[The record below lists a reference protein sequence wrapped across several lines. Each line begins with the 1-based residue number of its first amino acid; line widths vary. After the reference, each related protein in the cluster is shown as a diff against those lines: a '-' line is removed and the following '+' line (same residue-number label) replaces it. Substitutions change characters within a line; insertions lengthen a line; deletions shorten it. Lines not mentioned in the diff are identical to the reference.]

1 MEAAKRAEEARIAAE
16 AKAERDRLAAVEA
29 ERKRIED
36 EKRREQQEAERRAKD
51 RTHKAKINSG
61 VLAALSTIGLSDE
74 LGKAVITAI
83 VQGEIP
89 SVTIN
94 Y

>member
-1 MEAAKRAEEARIAAE
+1 M
-16 AKAERDRLAAVEA
+16 EA
-29 ERKRIED
+29 ERKRIEE

-51 RTHKAKINSG
+51 RTHKAKINGG
-61 VLAALSTIGLSDE
+61 VLSALSDLGLSDE

-83 VQGEIP
+83 VQGKVP
-89 SVTIN
+89 NVTIN